1 MTFTLA
7 RRVTAEAFGTGLID
21 ATVVG
26 SGIMADKLAGGNV
39 ALALLGNTLP
49 TGAILVVL
57 ILALGPISGV
67 HFNPAVSLVMALNGG
82 LTWRDTCPAYVI
94 AWSLWRHARQAAAQA
109 ARISAGPAEI
119 GRVATIAPRKGPT
132 RSTSIET
139 ATTRPAVAS
148 IL

>member
-49 TGAILVVL
+49 TGGYLVVL
-57 ILALGPISGV
+57 DSRW
-67 HFNPAVSLVMALNGG
+67 G
-82 LTWRDTCPAYVI
+82 L
-94 AWSLWRHARQAAAQA
+94 SQAC
-109 ARISAGPAEI
+109 
-119 GRVATIAPRKGPT
+119 
-132 RSTSIET
+132 TS
-139 ATTRPAVAS
+139 TRPS
-148 IL
+148 RL